1 MTPTL
6 ARSTSADAI
15 FTTND
20 ACVTQSILPYNNV
33 HIYIIIHHNLQCL
46 FIRDK
51 SKSKKYINYYFAII
65 FLCIKMIL

>member
-20 ACVTQSILPYNNV
+20 ACVTQSILPCNNV

-46 FIRDK
+46 FITDK
-51 SKSKKYINYYFAII
+51 TKSKKYINYYFAII

>member
-20 ACVTQSILPYNNV
+20 ACVTQSILPCNNV
-33 HIYIIIHHNLQCL
+33 DIYIIIHHNLQCL
-46 FIRDK
+46 IIRDK
-51 SKSKKYINYYFAII
+51 IKSKKYKDYFHI
-65 FLCIKMIL
+65 

>member
-20 ACVTQSILPYNNV
+20 ACVTQSILLCNNV
-33 HIYIIIHHNLQCL
+33 HIYIIIHHNLQYL
-46 FIRDK
+46 FITDK
-51 SKSKKYINYYFAII
+51 TKSKKYINYYFAII
-65 FLCIKMIL
+65 FLCIKIIL

>member
-20 ACVTQSILPYNNV
+20 ACVTQSILPCNNV
-33 HIYIIIHHNLQCL
+33 DIYIIIHHNLQCL

-51 SKSKKYINYYFAII
+51 IKSKKYKDYFLMYKNNFIN
-65 FLCIKMIL
+65 M